1 MAKNIKWQHQ
11 MLMRMQR
18 QWITYILLV
27 WMWNVLVTLEN
38 VGSSLKSRHETTVWP
53 SNCSPKALIPERWKV
68 KCSLK
73 NLHMSVYTSCTHNSP
88 KLEATQ
94 ASSCGLLK
102 SLVHPCH
109 ETLFRDEK
117 EQTVFH
123 RTTQMNLQ
131 RITLRKS
138 PSQKFIYYMIHIEVY
153 ILFV

>member
-73 NLHMSVYTSCTHNSP
+73 NLHTSVYTSCTHNSP

-109 ETLFRDEK
+109 YLVQHYSGMKRNKLFFTEQPRWISRGLHWEK
-117 EQTVFH
+117 VHPRSLYT
-123 RTTQMNLQ
+123 
-131 RITLRKS
+131 IW
-138 PSQKFIYYMIHIEVY
+138 FI
-153 ILFV
+153 